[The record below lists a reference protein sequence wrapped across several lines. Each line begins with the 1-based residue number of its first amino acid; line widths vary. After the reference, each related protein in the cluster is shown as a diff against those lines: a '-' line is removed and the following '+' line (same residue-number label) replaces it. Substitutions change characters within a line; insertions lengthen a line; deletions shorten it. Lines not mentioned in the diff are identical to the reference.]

1 MLNFSSAGLQLG
13 AGGEVW
19 IKKCTS
25 PIERNLTNLLK
36 LIFHISL
43 VLACNM
49 VILVDTFKKRYTVDY
64 GTNIRYCI
72 SSNNNRPSINRLPRI
87 IPPPFD
93 GNIEKSP
100 PSNNCLPSPLSP
112 FSLSFIPSL
121 SSWSGFWSSDT
132 DQWWFKLWK
141 LIMEPNLEH
150 FKNPYS
156 VYLMQYFFV

>member
-1 MLNFSSAGLQLG
+1 MLNFSSDGLQLG
-13 AGGEVW
+13 GGGEVW

-64 GTNIRYCI
+64 GTNVRYCI

-87 IPPPFD
+87 IPPPLMEILK
-93 GNIEKSP
+93 NHLPRIIVSLH
-100 PSNNCLPSPLSP
+100 PSRHFLFLLSP
-112 FSLSFIPSL
+112 HCQVEVDSDPATLISDD
-121 SSWSGFWSSDT
+121 SSS
-132 DQWWFKLWK
+132 
-141 LIMEPNLEH
+141 EN
-150 FKNPYS
+150 
-156 VYLMQYFFV
+156 